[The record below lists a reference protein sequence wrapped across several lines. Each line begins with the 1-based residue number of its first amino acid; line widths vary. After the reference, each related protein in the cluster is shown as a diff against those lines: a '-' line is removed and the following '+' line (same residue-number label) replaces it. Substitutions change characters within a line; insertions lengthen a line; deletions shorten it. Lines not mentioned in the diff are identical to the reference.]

1 MMNSWREKERFMN
14 SPEQKIDPD
23 VLSQLTETQEFFNR
37 MPIFSGAPAGV
48 IKMFAYLAKKEEY
61 VKGENI
67 ITGDTRC
74 DRLFLIMSG
83 KVDIFQMFEGRRFH
97 LQLLSADSFNYF
109 GELALLSEFDWFF
122 SARAWTDVVLLT
134 ISREAFTKVMER
146 FPDSYQAMVQ
156 KIIKLRINRFVDQSN
171 YLLGHISPDAWR
183 DDPPE
188 E

>member
-1 MMNSWREKERFMN
+1 MNL
-14 SPEQKIDPD
+14 PEQNFDLN
-23 VLSQLTETQEFFNR
+23 VLSQLTETQEFLNR

-48 IKMFAYLAKKEEY
+48 VKMFAYLAKKEEY

-67 ITGDTRC
+67 VSGDIRC

-83 KVDIFQMFEGRRFH
+83 KVDIFQMVEGRRFH

-109 GELALLSEFDWFF
+109 GELALLAEFDWFF

-171 YLLGHISPDAWR
+171 YLLDHISPDAWR
-183 DDPPE
+183 EDPPE

>member
-1 MMNSWREKERFMN
+1 MT
-14 SPEQKIDPD
+14 SPEQKIDLN
-23 VLSQLTETQEFFNR
+23 VLSQLTETQEFLNR

-48 IKMFAYLAKKEEY
+48 VKMFAYLAKKEEY

-67 ITGDTRC
+67 VNGDIRC

-83 KVDIFQMFEGRRFH
+83 KVDIFQMVEGRRFH

-109 GELALLSEFDWFF
+109 GELAL

-171 YLLGHISPDAWR
+171 YLLDHISPDAWR